1 MALKRRS
8 IPVNRISFQAR
19 GGAARGRARRW
30 ALAGRTL
37 PVGAVLTG
45 LVLLGGSVPASAQAL
60 TWSVVPSPNQGTSR
74 NILRGVSCASAVACT
89 AAGFTFRNAVYKT
102 VIESGAASG

>member
-1 MALKRRS
+1 
-8 IPVNRISFQAR
+8 
-19 GGAARGRARRW
+19 
-30 ALAGRTL
+30 
-37 PVGAVLTG
+37 
-45 LVLLGGSVPASAQAL
+45 LLGGSVPASAQAL